1 VVELGEEAPSLTL
14 LIRSISKHLSTP
26 YKTGV
31 YISIPDLIAV
41 ARSLDLPVV
50 VRDTREWM
58 VEELFKTSVDY
69 GKLGMLVDRFKE
81 LIEDKRSQI
90 EELLKQYPLAKPLYI
105 DLLENTRKTIE
116 KLEEL
121 KRIYTKYYS
130 QAYS

>member
-1 VVELGEEAPSLTL
+1 
-14 LIRSISKHLSTP
+14 
-26 YKTGV
+26 
-31 YISIPDLIAV
+31 
-41 ARSLDLPVV
+41 VV

-116 KLEEL
+116 KLGEL